1 MDNGS
6 LEERL
11 FRRGG
16 TPRIPWWTRFKIA
29 AEIATGLLF
38 LHQTKPEPL
47 VHRDLK
53 PCNILLDHNYVTKIS
68 DVGLARLVPP
78 SVANMV
84 TQYHMTS
91 TVGTFCYVDP
101 EYQQTGML
109 GTKSDIYSLGIMLL
123 QLITAKPAMG
133 LTHNVERSIERG
145 TFGGLLDPGCRPP
158 MEETLAFANRHRKE
172 MDLAESELNREEVE
186 RIKASL
192 QELEAFRQTKG
203 KNLKAVRLAEMNK
216 KNRSENFKNTSEKKP
231 VNTSF
236 TTGEERYDPFS
247 RRWTESRN

>member
-1 MDNGS
+1 MKLASLRMQSFFEEAALAITKMQKLGAYPESGCLVYEYMENGS

-38 LHQTKPEPL
+38 LHQTKPDPL
-47 VHRDLK
+47 VHRDFK

-68 DVGLARLVPP
+68 DVGLACLVPP
-78 SVANMV
+78 SMANMV

-145 TFGGLLDPGCRPP
+145 TFGGLLDPAVPDWQ
-158 MEETLAFANRHRKE
+158 MEETLAFAKRTSRC
-172 MDLAESELNREEVE
+172 
-186 RIKASL
+186 
-192 QELEAFRQTKG
+192 
-203 KNLKAVRLAEMNK
+203 
-216 KNRSENFKNTSEKKP
+216 RS
-231 VNTSF
+231 
-236 TTGEERYDPFS
+236 
-247 RRWTESRN
+247 